1 MTDTTLTTISPDM
14 TLGDLIN
21 QHPSLARNL
30 EKLGIDYCC
39 GGHLSLGQAATNKGL
54 DPGAVVTELS
64 LVAVPEDV
72 PWRNLGARDLV
83 DHVESTHHQFLWE
96 EMPRVSALLNKIVE
110 VHGGRHPELVEIRTT
125 YEQLRTELEPH
136 MRKEEL
142 MLFPAIRALAADEAP
157 PTFPFGSVQNPISK
171 LMSEHDA
178 AGDLLEKLSEMTNG
192 YQAPADGCA
201 TYQATFAG
209 LAQIESDT
217 HLHVHKENNLLFPM
231 VVALEADI
239 DAAGTERV
247 GTMAAACHDDAEAAA
262 PVQGDHVHGHSCN
275 H

>member
-1 MTDTTLTTISPDM
+1 MTDTTVTTISPEI

-21 QHPSLARNL
+21 QHPSLARTL

-39 GGHLSLGQAATNKGL
+39 GGRMSLGQAAIDKGL
-54 DPGAVVTELS
+54 DPAAVVTELS

-72 PWRNLGARDLV
+72 AWNNLGARDLV
-83 DHVESTHHQFLWE
+83 DHVESTHHHFLWD

-110 VHGGRHPELVEIRTT
+110 VHGGRHPELAEIRAT
-125 YEQLRTELEPH
+125 YEQLRQELEPH

-142 MLFPAIRALAADEAP
+142 MLFPAIRALAGDDAP
-157 PTFPFGSVQNPISK
+157 PTFPFGSVQNPISV
-171 LMSEHDA
+171 LMSEHDQ
-178 AGDLLEKLSEMTNG
+178 AGDLLEQLREQTGG

-239 DAAGTERV
+239 EAAGTERV
-247 GTMAAACHDDAEAAA
+247 GRMEATCHDEGITD
-262 PVQGDHVHGHSCN
+262 GDGADGHVCDHG
-275 H
+275 

>member
-1 MTDTTLTTISPDM
+1 MTDTTITTISPEI
-14 TLGDLIN
+14 TLAELIN
-21 QHPSLARNL
+21 QHPSLARTL
-30 EKLGIDYCC
+30 EGLGLDYCC
-39 GGHLSLGQAATNKGL
+39 GGRLSLAQAATDKGL
-54 DPGAVVTELS
+54 DPAAVVAELAA
-64 LVAVPEDV
+64 VAVPEDV
-72 PWRNLGARDLV
+72 PWRELGARDLV
-83 DHVESTHHQFLWE
+83 DHVETTHHHFLWA
-96 EMPRVSALLNKIVE
+96 EMPRVTALLNKIVE
-110 VHGGRHPELVEIRTT
+110 VHGSRHPELVGIRAT

-157 PTFPFGSVQNPISK
+157 PAFPFGSVQNPISK
-171 LMSEHDA
+171 LMSEHDQ
-178 AGDLLEKLSEMTNG
+178 AGELLERLREQTNG

-209 LAQIESDT
+209 LAEIEADT

-247 GTMAAACHDDAEAAA
+247 GRMEAACHDEGVADSHDH
-262 PVQGDHVHGHSCN
+262 GDPGHVCN

>member
-1 MTDTTLTTISPDM
+1 MTDTTVITISPEI
-14 TLGDLIN
+14 TLAELIN

-30 EKLGIDYCC
+30 EKLGLDYCC
-39 GGHLSLGQAATNKGL
+39 GGRLSLAQAATDKGL
-54 DPGAVVTELS
+54 DPAAVVTELS
-64 LVAVPEDV
+64 LVAVPENV
-72 PWRNLGARDLV
+72 PWLNLGARDLV
-83 DHVESTHHQFLWE
+83 DHVERTHHEFLWQ

-110 VHGGRHPELVEIRTT
+110 VHGGRHPELATIRAT
-125 YEQLRTELEPH
+125 YEQLRAELEPH

-142 MLFPAIRALAADEAP
+142 MLFPAIRALAGEEAP
-157 PTFPFGSVQNPISK
+157 PTFPFGSVKNPISK
-171 LMSEHDA
+171 LLSEHDQ
-178 AGDLLEKLSEMTNG
+178 AGELLEQLREQTNG

-209 LAQIESDT
+209 LAGLEADT

-239 DAAGTERV
+239 DAAGTGRV
-247 GTMAAACHDDAEAAA
+247 GQMEAACHDEGVSDG
-262 PVQGDHVHGHSCN
+262 QNHGHDHGPTCN

>member
-1 MTDTTLTTISPDM
+1 MTDTTLTTISADM
-14 TLGDLIN
+14 TLGELIN

-39 GGHLSLGQAATNKGL
+39 GGHLSLGQAATEKGL

-72 PWRNLGARDLV
+72 PWRNLGAHDLV
-83 DHVESTHHQFLWE
+83 DHVESTHHHYLWE

-110 VHGGRHPELVEIRTT
+110 VHGGRHPELATIRAT
-125 YEQLRTELEPH
+125 YEQLRQELEPH
-136 MRKEEL
+136 MRKEEI
-142 MLFPAIRALAADEAP
+142 MLFPAIRALAGDAAP
-157 PTFPFGSVQNPISK
+157 PAFPFGSVQNPIST
-171 LMSEHDA
+171 LMAEHDQ
-178 AGDLLEKLSEMTNG
+178 AGDLLEQLREMTND

-209 LAQIESDT
+209 LAEIEADT

-231 VVALEADI
+231 VVTLEADL
-239 DAAGTERV
+239 DSAGTERV
-247 GTMAAACHDDAEAAA
+247 GKMEAACHDEGLAGTRDN
-262 PVQGDHVHGHSCN
+262 GHDHGSACN